1 MMMTSQWIVTD
12 TGNGNGDCRITCP
25 DCGGHGWTGQ
35 DVPWPE
41 WRPEPIRHAVDC
53 PRNVTTNA
61 QGA

>member
-1 MMMTSQWIVTD
+1 MMTTSQWIVTD
-12 TGNGNGDCRITCP
+12 TGNDGDCRITCP

-61 QGA
+61 QGD